1 MTENNSLYS
10 EPAEAKKTEPK
21 RVSATSSKVEPNL
34 LERLKETINKK
45 VERPV
50 VRLEVPERPG
60 VSLRISPNIT
70 QHQLKQ
76 WRKQSGEDTKQG
88 LDSIKF
94 SCYVIGQ
101 TTVGVCVDGE
111 EVVDED
117 GYELNF
123 ASPQILEMTDTT
135 RPIPEAVRAFFG
147 VDPHLEAAA
156 LAILDAAGY
165 SDTVDTSDPTMESST
180 S

>member
-1 MTENNSLYS
+1 MTENSLYS
-10 EPAEAKKTEPK
+10 EPEESKKTETKKAAPTVK
-21 RVSATSSKVEPNL
+21 PSEPNL
-34 LERLKETINKK
+34 LDRLKETIQKK
-45 VERPV
+45 VERQV
-50 VRLEVPERPG
+50 VRLDVPERPG
-60 VSLRISPNIT
+60 VSLRISPNIS

-94 SCYVIGQ
+94 SCHVIGH
-101 TTVGVCVDGE
+101 TTVGVVFDGE
-111 EVVDED
+111 EVHDED

-123 ASPQILEMTDTT
+123 ASGHILEMTETT

-165 SDTVDTSDPTMESST
+165 SDTVDTVDPTMESST
-180 S
+180 N

>member
-1 MTENNSLYS
+1 
-10 EPAEAKKTEPK
+10 
-21 RVSATSSKVEPNL
+21 
-34 LERLKETINKK
+34 
-45 VERPV
+45 
-50 VRLEVPERPG
+50 
-60 VSLRISPNIT
+60 
-70 QHQLKQ
+70 LKQ

-94 SCYVIGQ
+94 SCHVIGH
-101 TTVGVCVDGE
+101 TTVGIIFDGE
-111 EVVDED
+111 EVFDES

-123 ASPQILEMTDTT
+123 AADEILQMTDTS

-156 LAILDAAGY
+156 LAILDASGY

>member
-1 MTENNSLYS
+1 MTENSLYT
-10 EPAEAKKTEPK
+10 EPEDSKKSEAKKPMQTAKAPEAK
-21 RVSATSSKVEPNL
+21 L
-34 LERLKETINKK
+34 LDKLKDAIQKK

-50 VRLEVPERPG
+50 VRLDVPERPG

-94 SCYVIGQ
+94 SCHVIGH
-101 TTVGVCVDGE
+101 TTVGVIFDGE
-111 EVVDED
+111 EVFDEN

-123 ASPQILEMTDTT
+123 AADEILQMTDTT

-156 LAILDAAGY
+156 LAILDASGY

-180 S
+180 N

>member
-1 MTENNSLYS
+1 MTEDNPLY
-10 EPAEAKKTEPK
+10 TEPENTK
-21 RVSATSSKVEPNL
+21 KVETKKNLAPTIKEEANL
-34 LERLKETINKK
+34 LERLKETISKK

-94 SCYVIGQ
+94 SCHVIGH
-101 TTVGVCVDGE
+101 TTVGVCFDGE
-111 EVVDED
+111 EVVDAD

-123 ASPQILEMTDTT
+123 ASSHILEMTDTT

>member
-1 MTENNSLYS
+1 MTENSLYS
-10 EPAEAKKTEPK
+10 EPEESKKTETKKAAPTVK
-21 RVSATSSKVEPNL
+21 PSEPNL
-34 LERLKETINKK
+34 LDRLKETIQKK
-45 VERPV
+45 VERQV
-50 VRLEVPERPG
+50 VRLDVPERPG
-60 VSLRISPNIT
+60 VSLRISPNIS

-94 SCYVIGQ
+94 SCHVIGH
-101 TTVGVCVDGE
+101 TTVGVVFDGE
-111 EVVDED
+111 EVHDED

-123 ASPQILEMTDTT
+123 ASGHILEMTETT

-165 SDTVDTSDPTMESST
+165 SDTVDTMDPTMESST
-180 S
+180 NQ

>member
-1 MTENNSLYS
+1 MTENSLYS
-10 EPAEAKKTEPK
+10 EPEESKKTETKKAAPTVK
-21 RVSATSSKVEPNL
+21 PSEPNL
-34 LERLKETINKK
+34 LDKLKETIQKK
-45 VERPV
+45 VERQV
-50 VRLEVPERPG
+50 VRLDVPERPG
-60 VSLRISPNIT
+60 VSLRISPNIS

-94 SCYVIGQ
+94 SCHVIGH
-101 TTVGVCVDGE
+101 TTVGVVFDGE
-111 EVVDED
+111 EVHDED

-123 ASPQILEMTDTT
+123 ASGHILEMTETT

-147 VDPHLEAAA
+147 VDPHIEAAA

-165 SDTVDTSDPTMESST
+165 SDTVDTMDPTMESST
-180 S
+180 N